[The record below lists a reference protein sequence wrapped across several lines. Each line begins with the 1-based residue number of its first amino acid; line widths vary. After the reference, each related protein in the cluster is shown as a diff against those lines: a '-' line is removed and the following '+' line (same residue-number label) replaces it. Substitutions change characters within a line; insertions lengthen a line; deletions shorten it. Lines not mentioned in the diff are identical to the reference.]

1 MKWILHY
8 WKATSIVG
16 LVFDK
21 SMAKHRDI
29 VGYVDFEYASDP
41 NKWSFLWLYFL
52 FVILLLVGKW
62 VLDYCCFINHWSW
75 IYFSYRRQHQR
86 IHLAQRLVNHHGLL
100 QNITTIFCDRRSVIH
115 LTKNKMYRER
125 TKYIDVE
132 HFIWEIV
139 ARGEIIFRKIA
150 TDNIFPVDMLTK
162 PTLLSK
168 LKHCLDLI
176 GVDYS

>member
-1 MKWILHY
+1 M
-8 WKATSIVG
+8 
-16 LVFDK
+16 
-21 SMAKHRDI
+21 
-29 VGYVDFEYASDP
+29 
-41 NKWSFLWLYFL
+41 
-52 FVILLLVGKW
+52 
-62 VLDYCCFINHWSW
+62 
-75 IYFSYRRQHQR
+75 
-86 IHLAQRLVNHHGLL
+86 
-100 QNITTIFCDRRSVIH
+100 
-115 LTKNKMYRER
+115 TKNKMYRER